1 MTVLY
6 RALGSLLVTRN
17 GVEVR
22 LGRPQ
27 ARRLFAL
34 LFAEANQVVSVD
46 RLAEALWGAL
56 PPASYRV
63 QIQGLVS
70 QLRRALREPGA
81 DDPIATVG
89 QGYRLTVSSGQSD
102 VDSYADAVRR
112 GRELLAEGRR
122 EDGVRALREGLA
134 WWRGPAFEDIRL
146 DALAEFVACWEE
158 RRLAALEEC
167 IDAQLWIGADDDLS
181 TELRELITAHPFRER
196 FCELLM
202 TALANRGRAAEAL
215 EVYRRWRARLV
226 EELGVEPSASLRAIQ
241 VGILRAQ
248 GGEPRARG
256 GEPRR
261 PVDPESRRLLTLL
274 AALPMPEFSA
284 WMAAAVVDGDPA
296 KAERVVRDLHERQ
309 LLRESGRRYR
319 LHDVV
324 RAALP
329 EAVAAERESALERV
343 LGGLLWL
350 TERAAARL
358 PGSVLRPEPGGAK
371 RWPVAIEPPADPLAW
386 FETEQRAIEDAV
398 GHAAEAGFAEL
409 AWELAATVA
418 SYFDYRGLYQEWARC
433 HRRALAAVRA
443 AGDRRGEAALLR
455 GIGQLHIYWDEF
467 GAAVNALGASYRIS
481 AVLDDRLGMARA
493 LTGLGVVSRVTWRP
507 EQAHARTVRALEM
520 FVECGDRLGAAH
532 SHTSIAAVCLDLGRL
547 ADAESALDQ
556 ARRLCAELG
565 DDHRMALVLRRFG
578 QLHLRRGDPERAL
591 ASLYQALERLESL
604 RDDQCAA
611 QVRLDIGRAYRVLGE
626 CQDAAR
632 LFKAASSR
640 FTRVGNRSSAA
651 ACVLEMD
658 RTGLA

>member
-34 LFAEANQVVSVD
+34 LLAEANQVVSVD

-89 QGYRLTVSSGQSD
+89 PGYRLTVMPGQSD
-102 VDSYADAVRR
+102 VDIYADAVRR

-122 EDGVRALREGLA
+122 EDGVCALREALA
-134 WWRGPAFEDIRL
+134 WWRGPVFEDIRL
-146 DALAEFVACWEE
+146 DALAEFVTSWEE

-202 TALANRGRAAEAL
+202 TALANRGRTAEAL

-241 VGILRAQ
+241 VGILRA
-248 GGEPRARG
+248 EG

-261 PVDPESRRLLTLL
+261 PVDQESRELLTRL
-274 AALPMPEFSA
+274 AALPMPEFSP
-284 WMAAAVVDGDPA
+284 WMAAAVVDGDLA
-296 KAERVVRDLHERQ
+296 EAERVVRDLHGRQ
-309 LLRESGRRYR
+309 LLLESGRHYR

-329 EAVAAERESALERV
+329 ETVAAERDSALERV

-358 PGSVLRPEPGGAK
+358 PGSVLRPEPGDAR

-386 FETEQRAIEDAV
+386 FETEQQAIENAI
-398 GHAAEAGFAEL
+398 GHAAEAGFAGL

-433 HRRALAAVRA
+433 HSRALAAVRA

-455 GIGQLHIYWDEF
+455 GLGQLHIYWDEF
-467 GAAVNALGASYRIS
+467 GKAVDALGASYRIS
-481 AVLDDRLGMARA
+481 AVLGDRLGMARA

-532 SHTSIAAVCLDLGRL
+532 SHTSIAAICLDLGRL
-547 ADAESALDQ
+547 AEAESALDQ

-651 ACVLEMD
+651 ACVLEID

>member
-1 MTVLY
+1 MTILY
-6 RALGSLLVTRN
+6 RALGSLQVTRN
-17 GVEVR
+17 GTEVR

-27 ARRLFAL
+27 ARQVFAL
-34 LFAEANQVVSVD
+34 LLAEANQVVSVD

-56 PPASYRV
+56 PPASHRV

-70 QLRRALREPGA
+70 QLRRALRQPGEA
-81 DDPIATVG
+81 DPIATVG
-89 QGYRLTVSSGQSD
+89 PGYRLTVASGQSD
-102 VDSYADAVRR
+102 VDKYADAVRR
-112 GRELLAEGRR
+112 GRELLAEGRLD
-122 EDGVRALREGLA
+122 DGVRALREGLA
-134 WWRGPAFEDIRL
+134 WWRGPVLADLRL
-146 DALAEFVACWEE
+146 DAVAEFVTCWEE

-167 IDAQLWIGADDDLS
+167 IDAQLRSGADEDLS

-196 FCELLM
+196 FCGLLM

-215 EVYRRWRARLV
+215 EVYRRWRGRLV
-226 EELGVEPSASLRAIQ
+226 EELGVEPSAALREIQ
-241 VGILRAQ
+241 IGILRAQ
-248 GGEPRARG
+248 DGELG
-256 GEPRR
+256 Q
-261 PVDPESRRLLTLL
+261 VDPESRRMLTRL

-284 WMAAAVVDGDPA
+284 WMAAAVVDGDPSE
-296 KAERVVRDLHERQ
+296 AERVLRDLHERQ

-319 LHDVV
+319 LHDLV
-324 RAALP
+324 RSALP
-329 EAVAAERESALERV
+329 ETDEPDSALERV

-358 PGSVLRPEPGGAK
+358 PGSVLRPEPGRAR

-386 FETEQRAIEDAV
+386 FETEQQAIEDAV
-398 GHAAEAGFAEL
+398 GHAAVAGFAEL
-409 AWELAATVA
+409 AWELAATA
-418 SYFDYRGLYQEWARC
+418 SAYFDYRGLYQEWARC
-433 HRRALAAVRA
+433 HRRALDAVRA

-467 GAAVNALGASYRIS
+467 GEAVDALGESYRIS
-481 AVLDDRLGMARA
+481 ASLGDRPGMARA

-532 SHTSIAAVCLDLGRL
+532 SHTSIAAVCLDLGQL
-547 ADAESALDQ
+547 ADAETALDQ

-591 ASLYQALERLESL
+591 ASLYQALERLESQ

-651 ACVLEMD
+651 ACVLEID